1 MINDTSDFLT
11 RGTDDVQ
18 EALHWCAKIRI
29 LALNI
34 QADDSFTKQ
43 LYFIEKLLM
52 AQQQAVNEEL
62 LNALKD
68 AVFLWDAEKSLINKD
83 DINKWRE
90 VIKKAEQEHIYTA
103 PDDLGTALR
112 RLEDHYNILQEK
124 KGQNHE

>member
-18 EALHWCAKIRI
+18 AALDWCAKIRL

>member
-18 EALHWCAKIRI
+18 EALDWCAKIRL

-52 AQQQAVNEEL
+52 AQQQTVNEEL